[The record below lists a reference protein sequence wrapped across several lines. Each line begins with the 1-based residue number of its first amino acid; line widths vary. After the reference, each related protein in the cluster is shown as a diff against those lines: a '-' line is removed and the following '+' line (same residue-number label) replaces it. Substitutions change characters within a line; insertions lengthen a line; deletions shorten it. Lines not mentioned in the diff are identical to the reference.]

1 MEIDIRGLTN
11 TIIAQF
17 QKSSIADISTNSSAK
32 ARHMRRQQKYSAN
45 GALISRDNNNNK
57 QQQQQGMYES
67 LSLQTTMEV
76 PYRTVNPDDE
86 AR

>member
-45 GALISRDNNNNK
+45 GALINRDNNK

-76 PYRTVNPDDE
+76 PYHTVDDE
-86 AR
+86 AS

>member
-45 GALISRDNNNNK
+45 GALINRDNSK

-76 PYRTVNPDDE
+76 PYHTVDNE
-86 AR
+86 AS

>member
-45 GALISRDNNNNK
+45 GALINRDNNSNK
-57 QQQQQGMYES
+57 QQQQGMYES

-76 PYRTVNPDDE
+76 PYHTVDDE
-86 AR
+86 ASC

>member
-45 GALISRDNNNNK
+45 GALISRDTK

>member
-45 GALISRDNNNNK
+45 GALINRDNNK

-76 PYRTVNPDDE
+76 PYHTVDNE
-86 AR
+86 AS

>member
-11 TIIAQF
+11 TIIGQF

-45 GALISRDNNNNK
+45 GALINRDNNK

-76 PYRTVNPDDE
+76 PYHTVDDE
-86 AR
+86 AS